1 MDTESS
7 LTLKHNDQ
15 EQRNISNTSTLS
27 SIICVVAG
35 TGILAIA
42 HALSKAGWIGLL
54 FLILGALMSHFTGI
68 ILIQCL
74 YVQKH
79 KRFQDYADIG
89 FAAFGRPG
97 QVIGWLFS
105 QLFLFLTPTIYMILA
120 SENMSE
126 IFMVHYGIVWLDR
139 HMCIWIL
146 SAVVGIPFM
155 LVRNLRDVS
164 LLRNNSTFASM
175 ATFCLLLIVCVV
187 SLSTAK
193 DTTDVHHEMAI
204 AKNIPLA
211 FSTFSFSYCG
221 HVFYPHLEASMMTPY
236 RWSKV
241 LLVSTS
247 VIGLMYFAMG
257 FTCYLVYGQDVVSP
271 IYKSLPT
278 GPSQHIAMV
287 VITLHVLL
295 AIPFYLYAFTIRIEA
310 WFQPT
315 FDDKKTQIVVRI
327 IEVIACS
334 LIAMFVPYFSD
345 FMVLVGSV
353 FSDALSFIL
362 PSVFWIK
369 LNWYQLSEIRHGYFK
384 LCACLMIASLGI
396 ICAIFGTMDAANTL
410 VYDYKRIT

>member
-1 MDTESS
+1 MESV
-7 LTLKHNDQ
+7 LKSNDQ
-15 EQRNISNTSTLS
+15 TKGNISNTSTLS
-27 SIICVVAG
+27 NIICVVAG

-74 YVQKH
+74 YAHKH
-79 KRFQDYADIG
+79 QRFQDYADLG
-89 FAAFGRPG
+89 YAAFGRPG

-126 IFMVHYGIVWLDR
+126 IFMVHYGIPWLDR

-164 LLRNNSTFASM
+164 FLSTFACM
-175 ATFCLLLIVCVV
+175 ATFCLLLIVCVA
-187 SLSTAK
+187 SLSNIRDMTG
-193 DTTDVHHEMAI
+193 VHHKIAI

-221 HVFYPHLEASMMTPY
+221 HVFYPHLEVSMKTPS
-236 RWSKV
+236 RWPKV
-241 LLVSTS
+241 LLVSTC
-247 VIGLMYFAMG
+247 VIGLMYLVMG
-257 FTCYLVYGQDVVSP
+257 FTCYLVYGQAVVSP
-271 IYKSLPT
+271 IYRSLPR
-278 GPSQHIAMV
+278 GASQLMAML

-295 AIPFYLYAFTIRIEA
+295 AIPLYLYAFTLSIES
-310 WFQPT
+310 WFYRPS
-315 FDDKKTQIVVRI
+315 DGNKKMQIMVRM
-327 IEVIACS
+327 IEMMVCC
-334 LIAMFVPYFSD
+334 LLAMFIPYFSD

-353 FSDALSFIL
+353 FSDTLSFIL
-362 PSVFWIK
+362 PSIFWIK
-369 LNWYQLSEIRHGYFK
+369 LNWHTLSDMRHGYLK
-384 LCACLMIASLGI
+384 LCACLVIASIGI

-410 VYDYKRIT
+410 VYDFKRII